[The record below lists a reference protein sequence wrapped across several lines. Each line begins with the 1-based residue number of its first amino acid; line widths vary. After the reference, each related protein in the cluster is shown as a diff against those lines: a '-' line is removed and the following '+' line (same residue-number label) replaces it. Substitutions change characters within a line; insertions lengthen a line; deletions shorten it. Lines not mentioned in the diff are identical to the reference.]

1 MTAVKTQKKT
11 QKSKNKTYT
20 FSEVQVLSWEMI
32 GVVNGRQKF
41 EFDVFCEHKPHLG
54 IFNGVTR
61 IEDPFVVAIKA
72 HPDYLYDVELSVSPT
87 GVCKLLAGKSYKAT

>member
-1 MTAVKTQKKT
+1 MAAVKT
-11 QKSKNKTYT
+11 QKSKNKTYK
-20 FSEVQVLSWEMI
+20 FSEVKVLNWDMI

-54 IFNGVTR
+54 IFNGATR
-61 IEDPFVVAIKA
+61 IEDPFVVAIKS

-87 GVCKLLAGKSYKAT
+87 GVCKLLAGKSYKAK